1 MSDAFAPEVL
11 STPPRLLAGF
21 GDIVIATGLG
31 QGPTRL
37 AAFDTALLDAGV
49 ANYNLLCLSSVIPP
63 GSRIQRRRWR
73 TPAEHYG
80 QRLYVV
86 MSEMREDR
94 PGHEAHAGVA
104 WVQCERSGQ
113 GLFVELHDSDRPR
126 LEADLHA
133 TLQTMQRNRGV
144 DHGAVHQQIAST
156 RCEDQPVCALV
167 IAVYASQPW

>member
-1 MSDAFAPEVL
+1 MTDIALLDATIDPLAPV
-11 STPPRLLAGF
+11 AF
-21 GDIVIATGLG
+21 GDIVIATGRG
-31 QGPTRL
+31 EGPTRL
-37 AAFDTALLDAGV
+37 AAFDAALLDAGV

-94 PGHEAHAGVA
+94 PGREAHAGVA
-104 WVQCERSGQ
+104 WVQCERGGQ
-113 GLFVELHDSDRPR
+113 GLFVELHDGDRTR
-126 LEADLHA
+126 LAADLHA

-144 DHGAVHQQIAST
+144 DLGPVHSQLASI
-156 RCEDQPVCALV
+156 RCVDQAVCALV